1 MAKTGFPFYRA
12 ETDRFQDIRIKR
24 LKKEFKGAGYA
35 VYSYILN
42 EIYRVK
48 GCFLEWDESTAFDV
62 SEYWDLKESQ
72 VEEIVKYCCAIGLFD
87 KGLFTNGRV
96 ITSRAI
102 QIRYI
107 EMSKLAKRNSF
118 DIPDNICLIQ
128 EEMQKLPEKTRKL
141 LEVSDKVEYSR
152 EKKSK
157 EKYPPPLSPTGGNGG
172 CGNNLFSKDSNTDGI
187 ERNFEGL
194 TNRLN
199 RLFIPPDEFN
209 TICQLS
215 NNGEIGHPI
224 WTIIQAAER
233 GGARLHSPGKYIIS
247 ELKKAI
253 KK

>member
-1 MAKTGFPFYRA
+1 MAKTGFPYYRA

-24 LKKEFKGAGYA
+24 LKKEFKGTGYA

-48 GCFLEWDESTAFDV
+48 GCFLEWDENTAFDV

-102 QIRYI
+102 QIRYL
-107 EMSKLAKRNSF
+107 EMSKLAKRTNF
-118 DIPDNICLIQ
+118 NIPDNICLIP
-128 EEMQKLPEKTRKL
+128 EEIPKLPEEIRKPT
-141 LEVSDKVEYSR
+141 EFSDKVEYSI
-152 EKKSK
+152 EKNSK
-157 EKYPPPLSPTGGNGG
+157 EKKYPPLSPTGENGG
-172 CGNNLFSKDSNTDGI
+172 CKNILNLKDSNNDRI

-194 TNRLN
+194 TLRLKKMN
-199 RLFIPPDEFN
+199 IPPDDFN

-215 NNGEIGHPI
+215 NNGEIGHPV
-224 WTIIQAAER
+224 WSIIPNAER
-233 GGARLHSPGKYIIS
+233 GGSRLHSPGKYIIS
-247 ELKKAI
+247 ELKKTL